1 MARRQ
6 GAPTG
11 RTGRRPLAACG
22 ETQAAFERRSIPAEP
37 LRFAPFCVAFRSK
50 YTRYSSLTRLVSRAP
65 RRSRRSPGFHHRL
78 LGRHS
83 PPEAGGGKNLQFRA
97 GAGRSG
103 YCDMFPSNRL
113 RYCDMFTPQIGLL
126 RHVPVQPTPLL
137 RHVHP
142 ADPAT
147 ATCSPPDR
155 TAIPLLRHVH
165 PADRATATCS
175 HPADP
180 ATATCSPRRSGYCDM
195 FAPSRPRYCDMFTP
209 QIGLLRH
216 VRTQPTPLLR
226 HVHPADRATATATA
240 TCSPRRSRYCD
251 MFDGPADRATAT
263 CSAPSRPRYCY
274 CDMFTRRSGY
284 CDMFAPSRPRYPAD
298 PATPSRDDM
307 FTPQIG
313 LLRHVRAQPTPLLRH
328 VHPADPATATC
339 PSPGRLVRNG
349 VSGQRRRAVTG
360 GNLQLDFS
368 TLPPRRRKNGG
379 RFPSE

>member
-103 YCDMFPSNRL
+103 YCDMFPSSRL

-147 ATCSPPDR
+147 ATCSR
-155 TAIPLLRHVH
+155 
-165 PADRATATCS
+165 
-175 HPADP
+175 PADP

-226 HVHPADRATATATA
+226 HVRTQPTPLLRHVHPADRATATCSRPADPATA

-251 MFDGPADRATAT
+251 MSLPRPTRPERRVWAAASRRDRRESPTRLFHIAASTQEEWGP
-263 CSAPSRPRYCY
+263 
-274 CDMFTRRSGY
+274 
-284 CDMFAPSRPRYPAD
+284 
-298 PATPSRDDM
+298 
-307 FTPQIG
+307 
-313 LLRHVRAQPTPLLRH
+313 
-328 VHPADPATATC
+328 
-339 PSPGRLVRNG
+339 
-349 VSGQRRRAVTG
+349 
-360 GNLQLDFS
+360 FS
-368 TLPPRRRKNGG
+368 V
-379 RFPSE
+379 

>member
-103 YCDMFPSNRL
+103 YCDMFPSNR
-113 RYCDMFTPQIGLL
+113 
-126 RHVPVQPTPLL
+126 
-137 RHVHP
+137 
-142 ADPAT
+142 
-147 ATCSPPDR
+147 
-155 TAIPLLRHVH
+155 
-165 PADRATATCS
+165 
-175 HPADP
+175 
-180 ATATCSPRRSGYCDM
+180 
-195 FAPSRPRYCDMFTP
+195 PRYCDMFTP

-226 HVHPADRATATATA
+226 HVHPADRATATCPHPADPATA
-240 TCSPRRSRYCD
+240 TCSP
-251 MFDGPADRATAT
+251 
-263 CSAPSRPRYCY
+263 
-274 CDMFTRRSGY
+274 RRSGY
-284 CDMFAPSRPRYPAD
+284 CDMFAPSRPRYC
-298 PATPSRDDM
+298 DM
-307 FTPQIG
+307 FTPQI
-313 LLRHVRAQPTPLLRH
+313 PLLRH
-328 VHPADPATATC
+328 VPPPADSSGTAC
-339 PSPGRLVRNG
+339 LGSG
-349 VSGQRRRAVTG
+349 VA
-360 GNLQLDFS
+360 
-368 TLPPRRRKNGG
+368 P
-379 RFPSE
+379 

>member
-103 YCDMFPSNRL
+103 YCDMFPSSRL
-113 RYCDMFTPQIGLL
+113 RYCDMFTPQTPQICGAPLPLHLPQRRATATCSRPADSATATCSPRRSRYCDMFAPRRSRYCDMFTPQIGLL
-126 RHVPVQPTPLL
+126 RHVRAQPTPLL

-142 ADPAT
+142 A
-147 ATCSPPDR
+147 
-155 TAIPLLRHVH
+155 PLLRHPGLLRHVA
-165 PADRATATCS
+165 PSR
-175 HPADP
+175 PP
-180 ATATCSPRRSGYCDM
+180 TATCSPRRSGYCDM

-216 VRTQPTPLLR
+216 GRTQPTPLLR
-226 HVHPADRATATATA
+226 HVHPADRATATCSRPADPATA

-251 MFDGPADRATAT
+251 MSLPRPTRPERRVWAAASRRDRRESPTRLFHIAASTQEEWGP
-263 CSAPSRPRYCY
+263 
-274 CDMFTRRSGY
+274 
-284 CDMFAPSRPRYPAD
+284 
-298 PATPSRDDM
+298 
-307 FTPQIG
+307 
-313 LLRHVRAQPTPLLRH
+313 
-328 VHPADPATATC
+328 
-339 PSPGRLVRNG
+339 
-349 VSGQRRRAVTG
+349 
-360 GNLQLDFS
+360 FS
-368 TLPPRRRKNGG
+368 V
-379 RFPSE
+379 

>member
-22 ETQAAFERRSIPAEP
+22 ETQAAFERRCIPAEP

-83 PPEAGGGKNLQFRA
+83 PPQAGGGKNLQFRA
-97 GAGRSG
+97 GARRSG

-113 RYCDMFTPQIGLL
+113 RYCDMFP
-126 RHVPVQPTPLL
+126 
-137 RHVHP
+137 
-142 ADPAT
+142 
-147 ATCSPPDR
+147 
-155 TAIPLLRHVH
+155 
-165 PADRATATCS
+165 
-175 HPADP
+175 
-180 ATATCSPRRSGYCDM
+180 
-195 FAPSRPRYCDMFTP
+195 PSRPRYCDMFTP
-209 QIGLLRH
+209 QIELLRH
-216 VRTQPTPLLR
+216 VRAQPTPLLR
-226 HVHPADRATATATA
+226 HVHPT
-240 TCSPRRSRYCD
+240 
-251 MFDGPADRATAT
+251 DRATAT
-263 CSAPSRPRYCY
+263 CSHPADPVTATCSL
-274 CDMFTRRSGY
+274 RRSGY
-284 CDMFAPSRPRYPAD
+284 CDMFPSNRPRYC
-298 PATPSRDDM
+298 DM

-328 VHPADPATATC
+328 VHPADRATATC

-349 VSGQRRRAVTG
+349 VAGQRRRAVTG